1 MINLK
6 KIKRNQK
13 MDRCRWKD
21 LFLIKNELLTESTG
35 DMMTMIEM
43 KNVYK
48 TYRRK
53 DVTTEALKGIDLEV
67 QEGDIFGVI
76 GYSGAGKST
85 LVRLVNYLERPTGGE
100 VIVDGQALN
109 DLSDSQLRAMKK
121 QIGMIFQHFNLLES
135 KTIFD
140 NIAIPLILSKK
151 PKDEIKKRVRELLD
165 FVGLGDKAK
174 SYPKELS
181 GGQKQRVGIA
191 RALASNPKILLCD
204 EATSALDPQT
214 TQSILRLLKRVNK
227 EYNITI
233 MIITHEMSVIQEVC
247 SRVAVMEAGEII
259 EQGSV
264 LDVFGHP
271 KHPTTKNFVKTVIH
285 NSIPESVKRT
295 LKKTENSRVFRVE
308 VVGEVASEPIV
319 QQLMKNHDVEVNIL
333 FANMTEIQD
342 TTLVIMY
349 MQFEGKASAIESTI
363 QFLKEKGAGIEEVV
377 E

>member
-1 MINLK
+1 
-6 KIKRNQK
+6 
-13 MDRCRWKD
+13 
-21 LFLIKNELLTESTG
+21 
-35 DMMTMIEM
+35 MIEM
-43 KNVYK
+43 KGVYK
-48 TYRRK
+48 TYQRK
-53 DVTTEALKGIDLEV
+53 NVTTDALKGIDLQI

-85 LVRLVNYLERPTGGE
+85 LVRLVNYLEQPTKGD
-100 VIVDGQALN
+100 VIVDGQVLAH
-109 DLSDSQLRAMKK
+109 LSNEQLRAMKK

-140 NIAIPLILSKK
+140 NVAIPLVLSKRAK
-151 PKDEIKKRVRELLD
+151 QEIKARVMELLE
-165 FVGLGDKAK
+165 FVGLSDKAK

-214 TQSILRLLKRVNK
+214 TQSILQLLKKINTDYK
-227 EYNITI
+227 ITI

-247 SRVAVMEAGEII
+247 NRVAVMEGGKII

-271 KHPTTKNFVKTVIH
+271 KHPTSKNFVKTVIH
-285 NSIPESVKRT
+285 NSIPNSVKRNVIRS
-295 LKKTENSRVFRVE
+295 ENSRVFRLE
-308 VVGEVASEPIV
+308 VKGDIASEPIIY
-319 QQLMKNHDVEVNIL
+319 QLLKDYDVKVNIL
-333 FANMTEIQD
+333 FANMTEIQE

-349 MQFEGKASAIESTI
+349 LQFEGETAAIEKVIEFVRGKVT
-363 QFLKEKGAGIEEVV
+363 GIEEVV
-377 E
+377 EN

>member
-1 MINLK
+1 
-6 KIKRNQK
+6 
-13 MDRCRWKD
+13 
-21 LFLIKNELLTESTG
+21 
-35 DMMTMIEM
+35 MTMIEM
-43 KNVYK
+43 KGVYK
-48 TYRRK
+48 TYQRK
-53 DVTTEALKGIDLEV
+53 NVTTDALKGIDLQI

-85 LVRLVNYLERPTGGE
+85 LVRLVNYLEQPTKGD
-100 VIVDGQALN
+100 VMVNGQVLAH
-109 DLSDSQLRAMKK
+109 LSNEQLRAMKK

-140 NIAIPLILSKK
+140 NVAIPLVLSKK
-151 PKDEIKKRVRELLD
+151 PKQEIKARVMELLE
-165 FVGLGDKAK
+165 FVGLSDKAK

-214 TQSILRLLKRVNK
+214 TQSILQLLKKINTDYK
-227 EYNITI
+227 ITI

-247 SRVAVMEAGEII
+247 NRVAVMEDGKII

-271 KHPTTKNFVKTVIH
+271 NHPTSKKFVKTVIH
-285 NSIPESVKRT
+285 NSIPNSVKRN
-295 LKKTENSRVFRVE
+295 LIRSENSRVFRLE
-308 VVGEVASEPIV
+308 VKGDSASEPIIYH
-319 QQLMKNHDVEVNIL
+319 LLKDYDVKVNIL
-333 FANMTEIQD
+333 FANMTEIQE

-349 MQFEGKASAIESTI
+349 LHFDGDTTEIDKALEFVRGKVT
-363 QFLKEKGAGIEEVV
+363 GIEEVV
-377 E
+377 EHC

>member
-1 MINLK
+1 
-6 KIKRNQK
+6 
-13 MDRCRWKD
+13 
-21 LFLIKNELLTESTG
+21 
-35 DMMTMIEM
+35 MIEM
-43 KNVYK
+43 KGVYK
-48 TYRRK
+48 TYQRK
-53 DVTTEALKGIDLEV
+53 NVTTDALKGIDLQI

-85 LVRLVNYLERPTGGE
+85 LVRLVNYLEHPTKGD
-100 VIVDGQALN
+100 VIVDGQVLAH
-109 DLSDSQLRAMKK
+109 LSNEQLRAMKK

-140 NIAIPLILSKK
+140 NVAIPLVLSKK
-151 PKDEIKKRVRELLD
+151 PKQEIKARVMELLE
-165 FVGLGDKAK
+165 FVGLSEKAK

-214 TQSILRLLKRVNK
+214 TQSILQLLKKINTDYK
-227 EYNITI
+227 ITI

-247 SRVAVMEAGEII
+247 NRVAVMEDGKII

-271 KHPTTKNFVKTVIH
+271 KHSTSKNFVKTVIH
-285 NSIPESVKRT
+285 NSIPNSVKRK
-295 LKKTENSRVFRVE
+295 LIRSENSRVFRLE
-308 VVGEVASEPIV
+308 VKGDTASEPIIY
-319 QQLMKNHDVEVNIL
+319 QLLKDYDVKVNIL
-333 FANMTEIQD
+333 FANMTEIQE

-349 MQFEGKASAIESTI
+349 LQFEGETAEIDKALEFVRGKVT
-363 QFLKEKGAGIEEVV
+363 GVEEVV
-377 E
+377 EH